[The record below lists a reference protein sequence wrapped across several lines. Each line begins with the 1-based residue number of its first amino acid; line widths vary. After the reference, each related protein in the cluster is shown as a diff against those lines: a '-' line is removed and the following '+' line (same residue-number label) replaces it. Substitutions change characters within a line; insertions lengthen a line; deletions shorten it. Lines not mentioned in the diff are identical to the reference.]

1 MAHVRIIIEYDG
13 TDFCG
18 WQIQPGRRTVQGEI
32 EDALKRLTGKA
43 VRITGAGRTDT
54 GVHARGQVAHF
65 QELSE
70 LPLSRLQKALNAM
83 TGDDVYVKQVDRV
96 AEDFHSRFSA
106 VSKTYCYSILQVP
119 SPLRNRYAWYTSFTL
134 DVPSMKRVIPS
145 LLGTHDF
152 KHFSVHNGN
161 ENTECCL
168 KKIDITEAHSELC
181 ICIEG
186 DRFLRKMMRGIIG
199 FLYDVGRGRFAS
211 RDIDAALAGN
221 VPDLYFVPTC
231 GLVLCSVQ
239 YPDRYVIEDNPE
251 NNVQFRSEHEDT

>member
-1 MAHVRIIIEYDG
+1 MAHIRIIIEYDG
-13 TDFCG
+13 TDFYG
-18 WQIQPGRRTVQGEI
+18 WQVQPSRRTVQGEI

-43 VRITGAGRTDT
+43 VRVTGAGRTDT

-65 QELSE
+65 NGVTELS
-70 LPLSRLQKALNAM
+70 LSQLQKALNAM
-83 TGDDVYVKQVDRV
+83 TGNDIYIKRIDRV
-96 AEDFHSRFSA
+96 TEDFHSRFSA
-106 VSKTYCYSILQVP
+106 VSKKYCYSILKVP

-152 KHFSVHNGN
+152 KHFSVHNGK

-168 KKIDITEAHSELC
+168 RNIDITEARSELC
-181 ICIEG
+181 ICVEG

-199 FLYDVGRGRFAS
+199 FMYDVGRGRFAA

-221 VPDLYFVPTC
+221 VPDLYFAPAC
-231 GLVLCSVQ
+231 GLVLHSVD
-239 YPDRYVIEDNPE
+239 YPDKYVIDDKLE
-251 NNVQFRSEHEDT
+251 NHG

>member
-1 MAHVRIIIEYDG
+1 MAHIRIIIEYDG
-13 TDFCG
+13 TNFYG
-18 WQIQPGRRTVQGEI
+18 WQVQPGRRTVQGEI

-65 QELSE
+65 DEVTDLS
-70 LPLSRLQKALNAM
+70 LARLQKALNAM
-83 TGDDVYVKQVDRV
+83 IGDDIYIKQVDRV
-96 AEDFHSRFSA
+96 AGDFHSRFSA
-106 VSKTYCYSILQVP
+106 VSKKYCYSILQIP

-134 DVPSMKRVIPS
+134 DVPSMKLVIPS
-145 LLGTHDF
+145 LLGSHDF
-152 KHFSVHNGN
+152 RHFSVQNGK

-168 KKIDITEAHSELC
+168 KNIDITEDHGELR
-181 ICIEG
+181 ICVEG

-199 FLYDVGRGRFAS
+199 FMYDVGRGRFAA

-221 VPDLYFVPTC
+221 VPDLYFVPAC

-239 YPDRYVIEDNPE
+239 YPDKYVIEGDPE
-251 NNVQFRSEHEDT
+251 NNIQLGSEHEGT